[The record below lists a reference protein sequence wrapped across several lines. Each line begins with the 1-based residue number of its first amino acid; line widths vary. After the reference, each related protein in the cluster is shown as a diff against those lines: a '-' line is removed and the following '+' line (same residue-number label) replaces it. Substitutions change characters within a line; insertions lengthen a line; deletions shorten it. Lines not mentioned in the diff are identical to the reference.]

1 MISTLHFLDPKV
13 SFLIVGPKNSLGCM
27 YLSSKKRA
35 SFLRIF
41 VAFSSRIS
49 NFKTIGCFLLFFGFS
64 ANFFSFSLT
73 SGLRFASLE
82 SDKVSYGDIGG
93 LLSPSDARSFSLT
106 VASVLFNSSS
116 FFSMS
121 SSFFF
126 STSSS
131 PLFSSPSLSFSS
143 SSSVAA

>member
-1 MISTLHFLDPKV
+1 MISTLCFLLPKV

-49 NFKTIGCFLLFFGFS
+49 NLSTIGFFLVFFGFS

-73 SGLRFASLE
+73 SGLRLASLE
-82 SDKVSYGDIGG
+82 SGLDKVSYG
-93 LLSPSDARSFSLT
+93 LPSPSDVTSLSFT
-106 VASVLFNSSS
+106 VFSVLFNSSS
-116 FFSMS
+116 FLSASSCFSFSAS
-121 SSFFF
+121 SSPFF
-126 STSSS
+126 STG
-131 PLFSSPSLSFSS
+131 SLSFSS
-143 SSSVAA
+143 SSSVGG